1 MLKTDLLR
9 GETTSS
15 IVPRAF
21 LGFTLV
27 EVMVALAVVAV
38 ALPALL
44 VTLSQQLDGLRYLE
58 DRTHA
63 QWVAANRLA
72 ELRLVVGAKGSLQT
86 ARVSGTEEMAGR
98 SWYWWSEGV
107 ETEVP
112 GFFRYEI
119 VVSDQEDGEA
129 SPLHTLNGYLAQE
142 QSNGAR

>member
-1 MLKTDLLR
+1 MPKTDLLR

-27 EVMVALAVVAV
+27 EVMVSLAVVAV

-86 ARVSGTEEMAGR
+86 GRVSGTEEMAGR

-129 SPLHTLNGYLAQE
+129 SPIHTLDGYLAQE

>member
-1 MLKTDLLR
+1 MPRTNTLR

-15 IVPRAF
+15 FLPQAF

-44 VTLSQQLDGLRYLE
+44 LTLSQQLDGLRYLE

-86 ARVSGTEEMAGR
+86 GRMSGTEEMAGAA
-98 SWYWWSEGV
+98 GI
-107 ETEVP
+107 
-112 GFFRYEI
+112 G
-119 VVSDQEDGEA
+119 
-129 SPLHTLNGYLAQE
+129 
-142 QSNGAR
+142 GARGGDRSPRFLPL

>member
-129 SPLHTLNGYLAQE
+129 SPVHTLDGYLAQE
-142 QSNGAR
+142 QPNGAR

>member
-1 MLKTDLLR
+1 MPRTEPLR
-9 GETTSS
+9 GETIRSL
-15 IVPRAF
+15 VPSVL

-44 VTLSQQLDGLRYLE
+44 LTLSQQLDGLRYLE

-72 ELRLVVGAKGSLQT
+72 ELRLVVAAKGSLQT
-86 ARVSGTEEMAGR
+86 GRVSGTEEMAGR
-98 SWYWWSEGV
+98 SWYWWSEGL

-129 SPLHTLNGYLAQE
+129 SPVHTLDGYLAQE
-142 QSNGAR
+142 RPSGAR

>member
-129 SPLHTLNGYLAQE
+129 SPVHTLDGYLAQE
-142 QSNGAR
+142 QSNGTR

>member
-86 ARVSGTEEMAGR
+86 DRVSGTEEMAGR
-98 SWYWWSEGV
+98 TWYWWSEGV

-129 SPLHTLNGYLAQE
+129 SPVHTLDGYLAQE

>member
-1 MLKTDLLR
+1 MV
-9 GETTSS
+9 TSW
-15 IVPRAF
+15 
-21 LGFTLV
+21 TLST
-27 EVMVALAVVAV
+27 AATASTVVAV

-86 ARVSGTEEMAGR
+86 GRVSGNAELAGR
-98 SWYWWSEGV
+98 NWYWWSEGV

-129 SPLHTLNGYLAQE
+129 SPIHTLDGYLAQE